1 MIVRVNKTIVVII
14 LIMVLVFVSAGIFI
28 AERNKD
34 ITPVMNI
41 PDNATVILDA
51 GHGGEDGGAVA
62 DDGTMEK
69 TLNLDI
75 ALRLRDLLELAGYRV
90 YMTRTEDQSLCAEKF
105 IKKEDMAN
113 RIGFAEE
120 HPQALF
126 VSIHLNKFSMR
137 QYSGAQVFY
146 SDNHEDGFLLAKS
159 IQESIRTNLQPNNT
173 RQVKVGNDNSILL
186 KSITQP
192 AVIVEGGFLSNEAEL
207 KLLKTEQYRTKLAY
221 CIFTGIISYHQMK
234 EVK

>member
-14 LIMVLVFVSAGIFI
+14 LIMALVFASAGIFI

-90 YMTRTEDQSLCAEKF
+90 YMTRTGDQSLCAEKF

-159 IQESIRTNLQPNNT
+159 IQESIKTNLQPDNT

-221 CIFTGIISYHQMK
+221 CIFMGIISYHQMK